1 MLKNLD
7 LLDALLPGEHYRF
20 LTAFRAFDAVVT
32 ACFGYDLDP
41 FYMRY
46 LKEFENET
54 KKKKELDGSANTDI
68 SKIACVVRTLAR
80 GVGAHRCLNYDCI
93 LIYLL
98 ARIKCVFLVKTNSA
112 FVPVGRVNC
121 VNTYL

>member
-1 MLKNLD
+1 MLLKNLD

-46 LKEFENET
+46 LNEFEKSWMDLQIPIFPKLHVLLEHLPE
-54 KKKKELDGSANTDI
+54 ELT
-68 SKIACVVRTLAR
+68 RT
-80 GVGAHRCLNYDCI
+80 GA
-93 LIYLL
+93 
-98 ARIKCVFLVKTNSA
+98 
-112 FVPVGRVNC
+112 
-121 VNTYL
+121 